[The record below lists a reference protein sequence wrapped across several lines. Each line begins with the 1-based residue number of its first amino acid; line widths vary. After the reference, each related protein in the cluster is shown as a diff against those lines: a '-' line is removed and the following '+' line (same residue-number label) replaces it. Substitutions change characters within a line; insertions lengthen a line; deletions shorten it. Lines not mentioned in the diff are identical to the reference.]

1 MKQMTSFI
9 YPFFL
14 VIIVLA
20 GCARS
25 EPEHA
30 SEQLRPN
37 VGLTVAEARDFFEN
51 NVRRLTRSDGNEEV
65 QGVFAAGEIVPDWS
79 KAEMSAN
86 ERLKCVDV
94 AAETNSEFRILRRR
108 EDGSMYEVRAYGKL
122 LIVKSAETDS
132 LAAFMRYV
140 VPDEIYTDYYDGDLS
155 DLFANC
161 DERLDYCGLEIYT
174 ALDGAIVAAASYYE
188 GRLLDRVFLGDE
200 RLSRAQ
206 RDYRLRYLLR
216 GVFIHRA
223 TTGMTRNSDFDFG
236 GRSCFVD
243 STGTTYFVKYIDG
256 VGYAT
261 MDFDNEFGGCQDG
274 KIVDP
279 GENGGGSGG
288 GSDGGN
294 TGGDNPGRGTGPGI
308 GGPDPGG
315 PGFGGGGSGGSNGND
330 NGNETGPK
338 PDLPY
343 NPAPDSV
350 VLIEKPEPQFPR
362 YPFIWIDP
370 IPFDPITP
378 GIIPE
383 PDPDEPEEPEEPEE
397 EKPCFDL
404 DSVRA
409 NPLMDMK
416 ILGTKNNGVKGGRY
430 GNGRG
435 RKHNGIDLVAPIGT
449 PVYAMFDGEV
459 TKVITKYDPKLPY
472 KDYEKIYFGEDVRDY
487 NAGNRIW
494 IESMTPKG
502 KILVKYFHLNDAC
515 VKKGLTLHRGDII
528 GHTGATGSACCSE
541 SAGPHLHIEV
551 YENDKRV
558 DPEEYLY
565 TQFDQDGNIIT
576 MDCHGKMKKYET
588 F

>member
-1 MKQMTSFI
+1 MKQMPSFI

-14 VIIVLA
+14 AMIALA
-20 GCARS
+20 GCAPS

-37 VGLTVAEARDFFEN
+37 DGLTVAEARDFFEN
-51 NVRRLTRSDGNEEV
+51 KVRRLTRSDGNEDV
-65 QGVFAAGEIVPDWS
+65 PGVFAAGEIVPDWS
-79 KAEMSAN
+79 NAEMSAN
-86 ERLKCVDV
+86 ERMRCVDV
-94 AAETNSEFRILRRR
+94 AAETDSEFRILRRR

-188 GRLLDRVFLGDE
+188 GRLLDRVFLGDP
-200 RLSRAQ
+200 RFSRVELD
-206 RDYRLRYLLR
+206 RRLRYLLR
-216 GVFIHRA
+216 GVFIHRSML
-223 TTGMTRNSDFDFG
+223 GMTRSSDFDFG

-261 MDFDNEFGGCQDG
+261 MDFDNELGGCQDG

-288 GSDGGN
+288 GSNGGN

-315 PGFGGGGSGGSNGND
+315 PGFGGGGGSGGSNGND
-330 NGNETGPK
+330 NGNEAGPK

-383 PDPDEPEEPEEPEE
+383 PDPDEPEEK
-397 EKPCFDL
+397 KPCA
-404 DSVRA
+404 DSLNYEA
-409 NPLMDMK
+409 NPLLEMHISDDNASWK
-416 ILGTKNNGVKGGRY
+416 SNTWGYVRNKGAKFHDGLDLKGVEGET
-430 GNGRG
+430 
-435 RKHNGIDLVAPIGT
+435 L
-449 PVYAMFDGEV
+449 VYAMYEGKV
-459 TKVITKYDPKLPY
+459 THVISDQPLRVKDKYPLNY
-472 KDYEKIYFGEDVRDY
+472 KGDKNG
-487 NAGNRIW
+487 AGNRIT
-494 IESMTPKG
+494 IESIISDGRVMYVSYWHLEVRENNSYTQQFSKG
-502 KILVKYFHLNDAC
+502 SY
-515 VKKGLTLHRGDII
+515 VKKGQVI
-528 GHTGATGSACCSE
+528 GVVGRSGNAFNMKA
-541 SAGPHLHIEV
+541 HLHVKTYVLGTDVEQDSRNNPFKYI
-551 YENDKRV
+551 YTKF
-558 DPEEYLY
+558 DPVTGE
-565 TQFDQDGNIIT
+565 IIR
-576 MDCHGKMKKYET
+576 DC
-588 F
+588 

>member
-1 MKQMTSFI
+1 MKQMPSFI

-14 VIIVLA
+14 AMIALA
-20 GCARS
+20 GCAPS

-51 NVRRLTRSDGNEEV
+51 KVRQQTRSDGNEEV

-86 ERLKCVDV
+86 ERMRCVDV

-140 VPDEIYTDYYDGDLS
+140 VPDEIYTNYYDGDLS

-261 MDFDNEFGGCQDG
+261 MDFDNELGGCQDG

-288 GSDGGN
+288 GSNGGN
-294 TGGDNPGRGTGPGI
+294 TGGNHPGRGTGPGI

-315 PGFGGGGSGGSNGND
+315 PGFGGGGGSGGSNGND
-330 NGNETGPK
+330 NGNEAGPK
-338 PDLPY
+338 PDLPH

-370 IPFDPITP
+370 IPFEPITP

-383 PDPDEPEEPEEPEE
+383 PDPDEPEEPEE

-430 GNGRG
+430 GKGRG
-435 RKHNGIDLVAPIGT
+435 AQHNGIDLEAPIGT
-449 PVYAMFDGEV
+449 PVYAMFDGEIDDV
-459 TKVITKYDPKLPY
+459 VSKYDPSIP
-472 KDYEKIYFGEDVRDY
+472 YEKYESLYGGDGFMNY
-487 NAGNRIW
+487 NAGNRIR
-494 IESMTPKG
+494 IISIARKG
-502 KILVKYFHLNDAC
+502 KITQKYFHLKDVC
-515 VKKGLTLHRGDII
+515 VKKGQKIVIGDII
-528 GHTGATGSACCSE
+528 GHTGETGSACSE
-541 SAGPHLHIEV
+541 KSAGPHLHLEI
-551 YENDKRV
+551 YENNIRV
-558 DPEEYLY
+558 NPEKYLY
-565 TQFDQDGNIIT
+565 TQFDEEGNIMT
-576 MDCHGKMKKYET
+576 MDCHGKNKKHET

>member
-1 MKQMTSFI
+1 MKQMPSSI

-14 VIIVLA
+14 AMIALA
-20 GCARS
+20 GCAPS

-37 VGLTVAEARDFFEN
+37 DGLTVAEARDFFEN
-51 NVRRLTRSDGNEEV
+51 KVRRLTRSDGNEDV
-65 QGVFAAGEIVPDWS
+65 PGVFAAGEIVPDWS

-86 ERLKCVDV
+86 ERMRCVDV
-94 AAETNSEFRILRRR
+94 AAETDSEFRILRRR

-161 DERLDYCGLEIYT
+161 DERLDYCGLEVYT

-288 GSDGGN
+288 GSNGGN
-294 TGGDNPGRGTGPGI
+294 TGGNHPGRGTGPGI

-315 PGFGGGGSGGSNGND
+315 PGFGGGGGSGGSNGND
-330 NGNETGPK
+330 NGNEAGPK
-338 PDLPY
+338 PDLPH

-370 IPFDPITP
+370 IPFEPITP

-383 PDPDEPEEPEEPEE
+383 PDPDEPEEPEE

-430 GNGRG
+430 GKGRG
-435 RKHNGIDLVAPIGT
+435 AQHNGIDLEAPIGT
-449 PVYAMFDGEV
+449 PVYAMFDGEIDDV
-459 TKVITKYDPKLPY
+459 VSKYDPSIP
-472 KDYEKIYFGEDVRDY
+472 YEKYESLYGGDGFMNY
-487 NAGNRIW
+487 NAGNRIR
-494 IESMTPKG
+494 IISIARKG
-502 KILVKYFHLNDAC
+502 KITQKYFHLKDVC
-515 VKKGLTLHRGDII
+515 VKKGQKIVIGDII
-528 GHTGATGSACCSE
+528 GHTGETGSACSE
-541 SAGPHLHIEV
+541 KSAGPHLHLEI
-551 YENDKRV
+551 YENNIRAN
-558 DPEEYLY
+558 PEKYLY
-565 TQFDQDGNIIT
+565 TQFDEEGNIMT
-576 MDCHGKMKKYET
+576 MDCHGKNKKHET